1 MVATPIGN
9 LQDITLRALEL
20 LQTADLIACEDT
32 RVSGKLLSAYGIKSK
47 LLSYNDH
54 NAGERRHQIFDAIR
68 DDQKVVLI
76 SDAGTPLV
84 SDPGY
89 KLVRDA
95 IAEGFYVTALPG
107 ASSVI
112 TGLCLSGLPSD
123 RFFFAGFL
131 PSKTEA
137 RKKDIASLAAVPS
150 TLIFFE
156 SAKRLVACLE
166 ALHEGL
172 GDREA
177 AVMRELTKL
186 HEEAERGTLQ
196 KLIAHYSKQG
206 EPKGEIVIVV
216 APPLAQEVSDEEIRA
231 QMLALLSDHSVK
243 EAAAILSEQTGRPR
257 KELYTLA
264 LSLQDKS

>member
-20 LQTADLIACEDT
+20 LKIADLIACEDT
-32 RVSGKLLSAYGIKSK
+32 RVSGKLLSAYGIKCP

-54 NAGERRHQIFDAIR
+54 NAGERRPKIFDALA
-68 DDQKVVLI
+68 DGKKVVLI

-95 IAEGFYVTALPG
+95 IEEGFYVTALPG

-112 TGLCLSGLPSD
+112 VGLCLSGLPSE

-131 PSKTEA
+131 SSKKEA
-137 RKKDIASLAAVPS
+137 RKKDIEALVAIPS
-150 TLIFFE
+150 TLLFFE
-156 SAKRLVACLE
+156 SARRLIDCLS
-166 ALHEGL
+166 ALHDGL
-172 GDREA
+172 GNRQA

-186 HEEAERGTLQ
+186 HEETKRGTLQ
-196 KLIAHYSKQG
+196 EYYNQCQTAKC
-206 EPKGEIVIVV
+206 
-216 APPLAQEVSDEEIRA
+216 VSER
-231 QMLALLSDHSVK
+231 
-243 EAAAILSEQTGRPR
+243 
-257 KELYTLA
+257 
-264 LSLQDKS
+264 